1 MTILLP
7 ERRQDRSIS
16 FLPRQPVRRVA
27 KRQTHPKKQ
36 RAAAAFRPAGR
47 MPVSPTPELRTR
59 TRRGA
64 WLTFH

>member
-27 KRQTHPKKQ
+27 KRQTHPKNSARLPHFGQ
-36 RAAAAFRPAGR
+36 PAECR
-47 MPVSPTPELRTR
+47 SAPHRSFEPAPVGA
-59 TRRGA
+59 RG
-64 WLTFH
+64 